1 MTPPVFRTAG
11 GAEKAPYKSDFVLMK
26 RRSNMKKKLLAFV
39 MAATMVFSLAACG
52 SSSSND
58 SSNSGNSSDS
68 DSAQSGDEVQTF
80 KLGSIGPLTGDAAIY
95 GQAVVNGAQLA
106 VDEINASDS
115 KIKFEFKG
123 EDDEADGE
131 KSTNAYNK
139 LMDWGMQVLVGPTT
153 TGASMAVADVCNSER
168 TFMITP
174 SASAVDVT
182 AGKDNVFQVC
192 FTDPNQGIS
201 SADYIAE
208 NMPDAKIA
216 VLYRNDDAYSQGI
229 HDTFVK
235 EATEKGMSVVYEGTF
250 TNDTA
255 TDFSVQLAGAQ
266 TAGANLVFMP
276 IYYQPASIVLAQAKA
291 MGYAP
296 TFFGVDGMDG
306 ILTMEGF
313 DPSLAEGLMLLTP
326 FSATVPETQ
335 SFVEAYTAANDGV
348 TPNQF
353 AADAYDGVYIVKEA
367 LEKAGCTADMSS
379 ADICEALVAQMTQIS
394 YSGLTGKDMTWNAEG
409 QVSKAPTAYVI
420 KGGEYVLPEA

>member
-1 MTPPVFRTAG
+1 
-11 GAEKAPYKSDFVLMK
+11 
-26 RRSNMKKKLLAFV
+26 MKKKLLAFV

-131 KSTNAYNK
+131 KSTNAYNQ

-255 TDFSVQLAGAQ
+255 TDFSVQLSGAQ
-266 TAGANLVFMP
+266 SNGADLVFMP
-276 IYYQPASIVLAQAKA
+276 IYYQPASIILAQAKA

-306 ILTMEGF
+306 ILTMPGF
-313 DPSLAEGLMLLTP
+313 DASLAEGVMLLTP
-326 FSATVPETQ
+326 FSVNSEDAATQ
-335 SFVEAYTAANDGV
+335 SFVKTYTEKYGV
-348 TPNQF
+348 EPNQF
-353 AADAYDGVYIVKEA
+353 AADAYDGVYIVKAA

-379 ADICEALVAQMTQIS
+379 TDICEALIQVMPTLS
-394 YSGLTGKDMTWNAEG
+394 VDGLTGKAMTWNAEG
-409 QVSKAPTAYVI
+409 EVSKAPLAAVI
-420 KGGEYVLPEA
+420 ENGEYVMK